1 MGIAKHGVR
10 ALAACTAATCLA
22 VSSPATAHPHV
33 WVTYEMTVSY
43 ENGAATGVDHVWT
56 FDDAYSA
63 MAIEG
68 LDKNNDGKYDRGEL
82 AELAQ
87 INMDGLKDFNY
98 FTFAKLGDKD
108 LSFKPPVDPWLE
120 YNNGILRLHYR
131 LPLSEPVR
139 AEAGELN
146 ISVYDPSF
154 FIAFEPEA
162 KDPVR
167 LASAPNSCTAKVTDP
182 ASDAAA
188 ADAARLGDAFAQK
201 LGGNAV
207 NVMASFK
214 TISVHCGKL

>member
-1 MGIAKHGVR
+1 MRIAQGGIP
-10 ALAACTAATCLA
+10 ALAACTSVLFFAVAT
-22 VSSPATAHPHV
+22 PANAHPHV
-33 WVTYEMTVSY
+33 WVTYEMTINY

-56 FDDAYSA
+56 FDDAYST
-63 MAIEG
+63 MAVEG
-68 LDKNNDGKYDRGEL
+68 LDKNNDGKYDRNEL

-108 LSFKPPVDPWLE
+108 LAFKPPAEPWLE

-139 AEAGELN
+139 AENGSLN

-162 KDPVR
+162 KDPIR
-167 LASAPNSCTAKVTDP
+167 LSSAPNGCTAKVTDP
-182 ASDAAA
+182 ASEAAA
-188 ADAARLGDAFAQK
+188 ADAARLGDAFAQQM
-201 LGGNAV
+201 GGNAAT
-207 NVMASFK
+207 VMSTYK
-214 TISVHCGKL
+214 TVSVHCGKT